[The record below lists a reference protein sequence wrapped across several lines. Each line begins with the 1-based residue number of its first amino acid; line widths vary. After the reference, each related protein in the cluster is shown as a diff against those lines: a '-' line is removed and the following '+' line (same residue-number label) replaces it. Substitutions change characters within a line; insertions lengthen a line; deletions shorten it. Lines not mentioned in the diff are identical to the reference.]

1 MAEGEIEVNGGIV
14 VYEWVGPDDGDVVVL
29 TPGGRFS
36 KDIGGIHE
44 LAEALAGGGK
54 RVLLWDRPNCG
65 RSDVQLYGRSESHM
79 RAETLG
85 LMLRQLGVERLFVAG
100 GSGGARDSIVF
111 TMMFPEMV
119 RKLAVWAIVGGN
131 FSTMSLAGVYVL
143 NELRVVRSAGIEGIL
158 ELSGPAGSFKEM
170 VEANPRNR
178 ERLLAIGADE
188 FERVMDRWLDAYIPK
203 PNEAI
208 PGVPDYDFRDV
219 HVPTLII
226 RGGAKDYDHPPRT
239 SREVHSLI
247 EGSRLIDPPWPEDAW
262 ERASEARNEGRGNLF
277 DFWLAGAPVLLDFF
291 DEPVP
296 GA

>member
-1 MAEGEIEVNGGIV
+1 MAEGEMEVNGGIV

-36 KDIGGIHE
+36 KDVGGVHE
-44 LAEALAGGGK
+44 LAEAIAAGNK

-65 RSDVQLYGRSESHM
+65 RSDVQLHGRSESHM

-85 LMLRQLGVERLFVAG
+85 LMLPQLGVERLFVAG

-119 RKLAVWAIVGGN
+119 RKLALWAIVGGN
-131 FSTMSLAGVYVL
+131 FSTMSLAWVYVP
-143 NELRVVRSAGIEGIL
+143 NELRTVRSAGIDGIL
-158 ELSGPAGSFKEM
+158 ELSGPAGSFKEL

-178 ERLLAIGADE
+178 ERLLALGADE

-208 PGVPDYDFRDV
+208 PGVADYEFADV
-219 HVPTLII
+219 RVPTLII
-226 RGGAKDYDHPPRT
+226 RGGARDFDHPPRT
-239 SREVHSLI
+239 SMEVHSLI
-247 EGSRLIDPPWPEDAW
+247 EGSRLVDPPWPEDAW
-262 ERASEARNEGRGNLF
+262 ERASQARNEGRGNLF
-277 DFWLAGAPVLLDFF
+277 DFWVDAAPVLLDFF
-291 DEPVP
+291 DE
-296 GA
+296 A